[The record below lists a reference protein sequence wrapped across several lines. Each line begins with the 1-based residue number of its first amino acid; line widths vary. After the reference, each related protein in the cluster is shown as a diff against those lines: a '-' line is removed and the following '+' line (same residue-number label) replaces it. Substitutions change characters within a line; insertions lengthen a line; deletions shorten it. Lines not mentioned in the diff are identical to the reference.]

1 MSELLDHEKW
11 VALAEEDWLVIT
23 NSLAASRQPWHARGF
38 HAQQA
43 AEKYLKAFLVF
54 KGVRPIF
61 THDLGIIIA
70 SCKGFDPSLVDLLED
85 CEMLTDFAVDARYE
99 FDDRPSEMAAREAIQ
114 AARRVTNAIKDRL

>member
-23 NSLAASRQPWHARGF
+23 NSLAAAQQPWHALGF

-61 THDLGIIIA
+61 THDLGIILA
-70 SCKGFDPSLVDLLED
+70 S
-85 CEMLTDFAVDARYE
+85 ARVSIPHLRIY
-99 FDDRPSEMAAREAIQ
+99 
-114 AARRVTNAIKDRL
+114 